1 MSIKL
6 FVGNLP
12 FAMDD
17 QRLKNEFTRFGNVE
31 SAKIVLDKRT
41 GKSRGYGFV
50 EFSDQAGAD
59 AAIQGMNGQQLDGR
73 PLTVNLAK
81 TQSN

>member
-1 MSIKL
+1 MNVRI

-12 FAMDD
+12 FTVDEK
-17 QRLKNEFTRFGNVE
+17 RLNDEFSRFGKVE

-50 EFSDQAGAD
+50 EFSDQAGGD
-59 AAIQGMNGQQLDGR
+59 EAIQKMAGQPLDGR

-81 TQSN
+81 TQQQ